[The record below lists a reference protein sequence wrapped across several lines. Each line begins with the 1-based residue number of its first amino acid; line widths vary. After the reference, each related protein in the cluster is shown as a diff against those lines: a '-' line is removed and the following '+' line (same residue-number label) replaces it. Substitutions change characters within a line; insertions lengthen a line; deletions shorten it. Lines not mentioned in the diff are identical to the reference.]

1 MAIPPAPGEK
11 RLHFAPTF
19 ARGLA
24 ALWLLT
30 WRSRL
35 TWRRAPMRVV
45 QLLVLPALLLIITPS
60 RSGWSDGNPWAG
72 RAPKN
77 LSGFNLR
84 LRRENL
90 EISKEQQRAVL
101 AIYQEEYAR
110 AEAGRDDALVGTEMT
125 QRRTEAMT
133 ACHARVIE
141 RVRALLSPERFP
153 LFEKF
158 DHDLREQDK
167 LQVGSW
173 TWGRTRGYYH
183 GLVNLYFSLVMPLVC
198 VAGCGAV
205 LRDELQAD
213 TLGFLVTRPLTRG
226 RLLLLKF
233 FAEQAWLQL
242 LFLGETLLL
251 FAVGAVRDVPHLG
264 ALLPLFAVTQLL
276 AVAVWG
282 ALGLL
287 LGQLT
292 QRFLA
297 VGIVYGLIVEV
308 GIGHID
314 TNINTLS
321 MFRHLDSLL
330 GRDTA
335 LQSVFQW
342 PLHGVPLSVAAPL
355 LATLVFAGVAALLF
369 NFREYHHRGEM
380 QK

>member
-1 MAIPPAPGEK
+1 M
-11 RLHFAPTF
+11 
-19 ARGLA
+19 
-24 ALWLLT
+24 
-30 WRSRL
+30 
-35 TWRRAPMRVV
+35 
-45 QLLVLPALLLIITPS
+45 
-60 RSGWSDGNPWAG
+60 
-72 RAPKN
+72 
-77 LSGFNLR
+77 
-84 LRRENL
+84 
-90 EISKEQQRAVL
+90 
-101 AIYQEEYAR
+101 
-110 AEAGRDDALVGTEMT
+110 
-125 QRRTEAMT
+125 
-133 ACHARVIE
+133 
-141 RVRALLSPERFP
+141 
-153 LFEKF
+153 
-158 DHDLREQDK
+158 
-167 LQVGSW
+167 
-173 TWGRTRGYYH
+173 
-183 GLVNLYFSLVMPLVC
+183 
-198 VAGCGAV
+198 
-205 LRDELQAD
+205 
-213 TLGFLVTRPLTRG
+213 
-226 RLLLLKF
+226 
-233 FAEQAWLQL
+233 
-242 LFLGETLLL
+242 
-251 FAVGAVRDVPHLG
+251 GAVRDVPHLG